1 MVKKNKTK
9 SKIPMNGGKGMNRIK
24 LLVADD
30 HKIFRQ
36 GIKKLLEEEKDL
48 QVVGEAKDGRDAV
61 KKTQELKPDVVLM
74 DVAMA
79 DLNGLQA
86 TRQIKKTVPDTKV
99 LMVTMHKNEE
109 YVLQSFQAGASAY
122 VLKEGAVEELV
133 AAIRSVHHEKSFLSP
148 TISKTV
154 IDAYLR
160 KIETG
165 TMQTPFDLLTDRE
178 REVLQLI
185 AEGYTN
191 REVAKALYISVK
203 TVEAHRAHIMQ
214 KLDIHEVAK
223 LVKYAIQK
231 GLVDLTT

>member
-1 MVKKNKTK
+1 MSKTK
-9 SKIPMNGGKGMNRIK
+9 PKNLIKREEDMNKIR

-36 GIKKLLEEEKDL
+36 GIKKLLEEQKDL
-48 QVVGEAKDGRDAV
+48 QVVGEAKDGREAV
-61 KKTQELKPDVVLM
+61 KKAEELKPDIVLM

-79 DLNGLQA
+79 DLNGMEA
-86 TRQIKKTVPDTKV
+86 TRQIKKALPDIKI
-99 LMVTMHKNEE
+99 LMLTMHKNEE

-122 VLKEGAVEELV
+122 ILKEGAVEELV
-133 AAIRSVHHEKSFLSP
+133 SAIHSVYHDKSFLSP

-165 TMQTPFDLLTDRE
+165 KMETPFDLLTDRE

-191 REVAKALYISVK
+191 REVAKTLYISVK

>member
-1 MVKKNKTK
+1 MNKTK
-9 SKIPMNGGKGMNRIK
+9 PKNSIKREESMGKIR

-48 QVVGEAKDGRDAV
+48 QVVGEAKDGREAV
-61 KKTQELKPDVVLM
+61 KKAEELKPDIVLM

-79 DLNGLQA
+79 DLNGMEA
-86 TRQIKKTVPDTKV
+86 TRQIKKALPDTKI
-99 LMVTMHKNEE
+99 LMLTMHKNEE
-109 YVLQSFQAGASAY
+109 YVLQSFQAGACAY

-133 AAIRSVHHEKSFLSP
+133 SAIHSVYNDKSYLSP

-154 IDAYLR
+154 VDAYLR
-160 KIETG
+160 KMETG
-165 TMQTPFDLLTDRE
+165 KMETPFDLLTDRE

-191 REVAKALYISVK
+191 REVAKSLYISVK

-214 KLDIHEVAK
+214 KLDIHEVAR

>member
-1 MVKKNKTK
+1 MKK
-9 SKIPMNGGKGMNRIK
+9 IR

-36 GIKKLLEEEKDL
+36 GIKKLLEEQNDL
-48 QVVGEAKDGRDAV
+48 QVVGEAADGREAV
-61 KKTQELKPDVVLM
+61 KKAEELKPDVIIM

-86 TRQIKKTVPDTKV
+86 TRLIKKALPETKV
-99 LMVTMHKNEE
+99 LMLTMHKNED
-109 YVLQSFQAGASAY
+109 YVLQSFQAGASGY

-133 AAIRSVHHEKSFLSP
+133 TAIHSIYGDKSFLSP

-154 IDAYLR
+154 VDAYLR
-160 KIETG
+160 KMETG
-165 TMQTPFDLLTDRE
+165 KMETPFDLLTDRE

-191 REVAKALYISVK
+191 RKVAKDLYISVK

-214 KLDIHEVAK
+214 KLDIHEVAR

>member
-1 MVKKNKTK
+1 MKK
-9 SKIPMNGGKGMNRIK
+9 IR

-36 GIKKLLEEEKDL
+36 GIKKLLEEQNDL
-48 QVVGEAKDGRDAV
+48 QVVGEAADGREAV
-61 KKTQELKPDVVLM
+61 KKAEELKPDIILM

-86 TRQIKKTVPDTKV
+86 TRLIKKVLPDAKI
-99 LMVTMHKNEE
+99 LMLTMHKNEE
-109 YVLQSFQAGASAY
+109 YVLQSFQAGASGY

-133 AAIRSVHHEKSFLSP
+133 TAIHSVYGDKSFLSP

-154 IDAYLR
+154 VDAYLR
-160 KIETG
+160 KMETG
-165 TMQTPFDLLTDRE
+165 KMETPFDLLTDRE
-178 REVLQLI
+178 REVLQMI

-191 REVAKALYISVK
+191 REVAKSLYISVK

-214 KLDIHEVAK
+214 KLDIHEVAR

>member
-1 MVKKNKTK
+1 MKK
-9 SKIPMNGGKGMNRIK
+9 IR

-36 GIKKLLEEEKDL
+36 GIKKLLEEQNDL
-48 QVVGEAKDGRDAV
+48 QVVGEAADGREAV
-61 KKTQELKPDVVLM
+61 KKAEELKPDLVLM

-86 TRQIKKTVPDTKV
+86 TRLIKKSLPDAKV
-99 LMVTMHKNEE
+99 LMLTMHKNEE
-109 YVLQSFQAGASAY
+109 YVLQSFQAGASGY

-133 AAIRSVHHEKSFLSP
+133 TAIHSVYGNKSFLSP

-154 IDAYLR
+154 VDAYLR
-160 KIETG
+160 KMETG
-165 TMQTPFDLLTDRE
+165 KMETPFDLLTDRE
-178 REVLQLI
+178 REVLQMI

-191 REVAKALYISVK
+191 REVAKSLYISVK